1 MAAPWISTR
10 FSGMIGGPP
19 SAGSP
24 DPVRTRPSI
33 SLETDSL
40 IVSPRNFTLDAR
52 SIPAVPSK
60 IWTTTTEVEES
71 RTSPSS
77 LYPTGS
83 VFSTKISGPAISEI
97 VRYSF
102 ATSARLQPLEVV
114 VHHRERLLEL
124 LIELLLVL
132 DAREELA
139 ALDGRDVLHG
149 HVEGERLLP
158 EVRVLADRR
167 DELVLPRRRAE
178 RVHWMV
184 GVLLQEDLADHPGDL
199 ERELLFRRERVRS
212 DQPYDL
218 LEFRLLLERPLSPL
232 PQLRPLLVDLRP
244 EPILQSVAVQA
255 VRREPVDCGE
265 VPPRPERRVE
275 CPEHLYDP
283 QGPLGDGLGEVAAAR
298 RDRTDDG
305 DRAFAVVQGRHTT
318 RTLIEFAESGR
329 QVGGKAFFSGH
340 LLETA
345 GDFPHRLGPPR
356 CGVGHE
362 GHVVSH
368 VSVVLGKRHPGVHG
382 RLP

>member
-40 IVSPRNFTLDAR
+40 IVSPRNLTLEAE
-52 SIPAVPSK
+52 SITAVPSK
-60 IWTTTTEVEES
+60 IWPTTTEVEES
-71 RTSPSS
+71 RTWPRLRRPSGRKTSTSS

-199 ERELLFRRERVRS
+199 ERELLLRRQCVRA
-212 DQPYDL
+212 DQPHDL
-218 LEFRLLLERPLSPL
+218 LEFRLFLERPLRPL
-232 PQLRPLLVDLRP
+232 P
-244 EPILQSVAVQA
+244 
-255 VRREPVDCGE
+255 
-265 VPPRPERRVE
+265 
-275 CPEHLYDP
+275 
-283 QGPLGDGLGEVAAAR
+283 
-298 RDRTDDG
+298 
-305 DRAFAVVQGRHTT
+305 
-318 RTLIEFAESGR
+318 
-329 QVGGKAFFSGH
+329 
-340 LLETA
+340 
-345 GDFPHRLGPPR
+345 
-356 CGVGHE
+356 
-362 GHVVSH
+362 
-368 VSVVLGKRHPGVHG
+368 
-382 RLP
+382 